1 MGQVSPSATS
11 ALRWICGTLLAV
23 VGIACG
29 PKMTNDPI
37 PKENQN
43 VTTLS
48 NQPALDADLEAELA
62 QIRRAP
68 AAAVGMGEKA
78 YSPYELVE
86 GEDLVRATEPE
97 VVPRLA
103 AEALDQRN
111 VRVFRFVMLQILGL
125 RPEAAVDA
133 ALMNG
138 LADPLLRPL
147 AAYFLGRPGY
157 KGYPA
162 RDRNTVTPILRAL
175 AAYLQDAGVYEDP
188 WYHNTRATADLVL
201 AAFVRIAGPDAFTF
215 AKPEERD
222 FIGYTLRFPDGERA
236 GLLEQALRWPLGVK

>member
-1 MGQVSPSATS
+1 M
-11 ALRWICGTLLAV
+11 
-23 VGIACG
+23 
-29 PKMTNDPI
+29 KNDPI

-48 NQPALDADLEAELA
+48 NQPALDAELEAELA
-62 QIRRAP
+62 RIRRAP
-68 AAAVGMGEKA
+68 VAAVGMGEKA

-86 GEDLVRATEPE
+86 GEDLVRATEAE
-97 VVPRLA
+97 VVARLS

-111 VRVFRFVMLQILGL
+111 DRVFRLVMLQILAL
-125 RPEAAVDA
+125 RREAAVDA
-133 ALMNG
+133 ALVDG

-157 KGYPA
+157 KGYPVRERHA
-162 RDRNTVTPILRAL
+162 VTPILRAL
-175 AAYLQDAGVYEDP
+175 AAYLQDAGVYQDP

-215 AKPEERD
+215 ASPEERD
-222 FIGYTLRFPDGERA
+222 VIGYTLRFPDGERA
-236 GLLEQALRWPLGVK
+236 GLLAQAQRWPLGAR

>member
-1 MGQVSPSATS
+1 MA
-11 ALRWICGTLLAV
+11 
-23 VGIACG
+23 
-29 PKMTNDPI
+29 NDPI

-48 NQPALDADLEAELA
+48 NRPALDAELEAELA

-103 AEALDQRN
+103 AEALDPRN
-111 VRVFRFVMLQILGL
+111 DRVFRFVMLQILGL
-125 RPEAAVDA
+125 RREAAVDA
-133 ALMNG
+133 ALVNE

-175 AAYLQDAGVYEDP
+175 AAYLQDAGVYQDP
-188 WYHNTRATADLVL
+188 WYHNTRATADLAL
-201 AAFVRIAGPDAFTF
+201 AAFVRIAGPQAFTF
-215 AKPEERD
+215 ANPRSATSSATRCASPMASAPGCSSKRS
-222 FIGYTLRFPDGERA
+222 A
-236 GLLEQALRWPLGVK
+236 GRWASSRIAAARSPSDVALADRSSAPRCAVFHRLP